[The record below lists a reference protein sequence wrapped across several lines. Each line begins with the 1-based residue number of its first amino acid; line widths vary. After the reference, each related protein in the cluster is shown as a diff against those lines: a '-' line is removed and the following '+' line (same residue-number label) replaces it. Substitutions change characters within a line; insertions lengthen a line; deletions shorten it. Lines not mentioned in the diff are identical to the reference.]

1 MFNQPNYDKE
11 KPEFLFRGVIIS
23 YELLKD
29 FKLEGVDLNPPHPP
43 VINEQGKKTVGD
55 GNEYGVYMTDHEQ
68 VARNAY
74 AAVKENDG
82 TPLNKDVVFGNDKNE
97 TKIPAVGIVY
107 KIKTEGLDA
116 HVPCVPASNYVVDTI
131 EIGQDTLHEAEMIQF
146 ENVEEAKRDV
156 LNKINQRKERLE
168 LFENEIEKMS
178 ESERYR
184 VDSSKIDI
192 LKSIYKIGGIMDI
205 DLEKFEP
212 KTPSEYID
220 YLKAVTYSTDK
231 ENIDFGTLGYLQT
244 LSDKSSKINKID
256 EILYRTRDWK
266 SHS

>member
-1 MFNQPNYDKE
+1 M
-11 KPEFLFRGVIIS
+11 
-23 YELLKD
+23 KD

-116 HVPCVPASNYVVDTI
+116 HVPWITSHLMGHYNNGMGGDEWIAESVPASNYVVDTI

>member
-1 MFNQPNYDKE
+1 
-11 KPEFLFRGVIIS
+11 
-23 YELLKD
+23 
-29 FKLEGVDLNPPHPP
+29 
-43 VINEQGKKTVGD
+43 
-55 GNEYGVYMTDHEQ
+55 
-68 VARNAY
+68 
-74 AAVKENDG
+74 
-82 TPLNKDVVFGNDKNE
+82 
-97 TKIPAVGIVY
+97 
-107 KIKTEGLDA
+107 
-116 HVPCVPASNYVVDTI
+116 
-131 EIGQDTLHEAEMIQF
+131 
-146 ENVEEAKRDV
+146 
-156 LNKINQRKERLE
+156 
-168 LFENEIEKMS
+168 MS